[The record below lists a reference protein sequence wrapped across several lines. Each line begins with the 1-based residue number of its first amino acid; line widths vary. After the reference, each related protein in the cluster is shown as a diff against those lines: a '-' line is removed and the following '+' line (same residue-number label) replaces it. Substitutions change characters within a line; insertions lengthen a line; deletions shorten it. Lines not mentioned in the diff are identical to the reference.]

1 MAQHIELM
9 DTTLRDGEQTQGISF
24 TPQEKTSIA
33 KSLLQSLKVD
43 RVEVASAR
51 VSDGEKIAVSQLV
64 DWAKQVGL
72 DKRIEILGFTDH
84 TKSVD
89 WICETGASVINLL
102 TKGSLKHCTN
112 QLNKTLEEHVADIAQ
127 TISYAKEKGLKVNVY
142 LEDWSNGYKDSP
154 EYVFD
159 LMQALLPLGINHF
172 MLPDTLG
179 VMSPNE
185 VKASLEDMMARFPQA
200 QFDFHPHNDY
210 GLATANCL
218 MAASVGIAG
227 LHCTVNCLGERAG
240 NASLAEVAVVLKDK
254 LGLKLSIDETQIH
267 SLSKIVE
274 NFSGKRIAAN
284 TPIVGADVF
293 TQTAGIHADGD
304 HKGDLYMTELSPER
318 FARTRSYALGKL
330 SGKASVLKNLE
341 LMDIELSPEH
351 QKQLLER
358 IVKLGDLKETITPED
373 LPFIIADLLE
383 RKFDNHI
390 ELLGCNVTSG
400 LDLESSANIRLKVGE
415 KIIKATG
422 SGNGGLDAFIK
433 ALKSPQLSKHFSV
446 PALVDFEVR
455 IPPGGKTNAF
465 TECFITWDDGVKT
478 FRTRGVNSNQV
489 FAAIS
494 ATMRMLNLDKK
505 G

>member
-1 MAQHIELM
+1 MSQHIELM

-24 TPQEKTSIA
+24 TPQEKIAIA
-33 KSLLQSLKVD
+33 KALLQSLKID

-51 VSDGEKIAVSQLV
+51 VSEGEKLAVSQLV
-64 DWAKQVGL
+64 DWAKEAAL

-84 TKSVD
+84 TLSVD
-89 WICETGASVINLL
+89 WICATGASVINLL

-112 QLNKTLEEHVADIAQ
+112 QLKKTLQQHLADIKQ
-127 TISYAKEKGLKVNVY
+127 TIAYAHLKGLTVNVY

-154 EYVFD
+154 DYVFEM
-159 LMQALLPLGINHF
+159 MQALLPLGINHI

-185 VKASLEDMMARFPQA
+185 VKTSLEDMISRFPQA

-210 GLATANCL
+210 GLATANSL

-227 LHCTVNCLGERAG
+227 LHCTINCLGERAG

-254 LGLKLSIDETQIH
+254 LAIKLSIDETQIH

-304 HKGDLYMTELSPER
+304 HKGGLYMTELSPER
-318 FARTRSYALGKL
+318 FARKRSYALGKL

-341 LMDIELSPEH
+341 QMDIELSPEN
-351 QKQLLER
+351 QKKLLER

-373 LPFIIADLLE
+373 LPFIIADMLE
-383 RKFDNHI
+383 RKYDNHI
-390 ELLGCNVTSG
+390 ELLGCNITSG
-400 LDLESSANIRLKVGE
+400 LDLESSANIRLKIG
-415 KIIKATG
+415 KQTIKATG

-433 ALKSPQLSKHFSV
+433 ALKTPQLNQLIKV
-446 PALVDFEVR
+446 PELKDFEVR
-455 IPPGGKTNAF
+455 IPPGGETSAF
-465 TECFITWDDGVKT
+465 TECFITWDDGQKT

-494 ATMRMLNLDKK
+494 ATMRMLNMDKK
-505 G
+505 